1 MLRMLQFFNGI
12 GCEVM
17 SGFVTFMTPNGN
29 QSLMKNV
36 YPLTFLIGFTLLL
49 ACGKKEPPSIPPQE
63 LQVYQIKTESVPL
76 YEEFVG
82 QVYGEKDI
90 PIRARVEG
98 FLEGIHF
105 EEGQRV
111 TKGQL
116 LYSIDPEP
124 FQEKFAAETSKVSE
138 AQTVLVQAESDLRR
152 IEPLAEMSAVSQQE
166 LDMSVS
172 KRDAAI
178 SSLEAAKANQ
188 NIAKINLGYC
198 KMYAP
203 IDGIIG
209 KTEAREGEFVGK
221 DPNPVIL
228 NTVSQLRNIRFQFFL
243 SENDY
248 LKIAREY
255 ISRTERKIERS
266 DSLGIG
272 MRLILADG
280 QEFPE
285 EGKVDF
291 IDRNI
296 DSSTGSIL
304 VQATFPNPDRLIR
317 PGQFA
322 RIRVRF
328 SQADNAILIPQ
339 KCALELQGQYSVF
352 VVNSENKLESRQITV
367 SETIGEFYLVGEGLN
382 AGEKILMEG
391 LQRARQDLEIVP
403 QVTEFESKKLTQ
415 L

>member
-1 MLRMLQFFNGI
+1 M
-12 GCEVM
+12 V
-17 SGFVTFMTPNGN
+17 FVL
-29 QSLMKNV
+29 SILSCKD
-36 YPLTFLIGFTLLL
+36 
-49 ACGKKEPPSIPPQE
+49 KEEKAIPPQP
-63 LQVYQIKTESVPL
+63 LKVYEIQTESVPL

-98 FLEGIHF
+98 FLTGIHF
-105 EEGQRV
+105 DEGQRV
-111 TKGQL
+111 SEGQL

-124 FQEKFAAETSKVSE
+124 FQEKVVSEKSKVSE
-138 AQTVLVQAESDLRR
+138 AQTLLVQAESDLRR
-152 IEPLAEMSAVSQQE
+152 IEPLAAMDAVSKQE

-178 SSLEAAKANQ
+178 SSLEAAKANL

-203 IDGIIG
+203 IEGIIG
-209 KTEAREGEFVGK
+209 KTNAREGEFVGK

-248 LKIAREY
+248 LKIARDY
-255 ISRTERKIERS
+255 ISRTEQKIERS
-266 DSLGIG
+266 DSADVGL
-272 MRLILADG
+272 RLILSDG
-280 QEFPE
+280 HEFPE
-285 EGKVDF
+285 DGKIDF

-296 DSSTGSIL
+296 DASTGSIL
-304 VQATFPNPDRLIR
+304 LQATFPNPDRLIR

-322 RIRVRF
+322 RIRIRF

-339 KCALELQGQYSVF
+339 KCALELQGQYSVYI
-352 VVNSENKLESRQITV
+352 VNSENKLENRQIIIGETV
-367 SETIGEFYLVGEGLN
+367 GEFYLVSEGLN

-391 LQRARQDLEIVP
+391 LQRARQDLEIIP
-403 QVTEFESKKLTQ
+403 EVTEFESKKLSK